1 MEFSAATV
9 YTYERLYGF
18 NIFVAKKKLW
28 FWILLAVSTLMCGM
42 AFALSLSMG
51 DVGLFEI
58 FLVALIVLIDVVS
71 IITYFVI
78 PRSSIKK
85 SPALNSTVNFEFY
98 HDNLKISAETRFGK
112 EVSELRYSAIVKYAE
127 RVNDIYLFISK
138 NQAFI
143 IDEASLSGATVEEL
157 KEFLKRRNVKITK

>member
-28 FWILLAVSTLMCGM
+28 FWILLAVSTLLCAMSLG
-42 AFALSLSMG
+42 LSIAMK
-51 DVGLFEI
+51 DVGIFEI
-58 FLVALIVLIDVVS
+58 FLVALIVLMDVVS
-71 IITYFVI
+71 VITYFVI
-78 PRSSIKK
+78 PRSAIKK

-98 HDNLKISAETRFGK
+98 HDYLKISADTKLGK
-112 EVSELRYSAIVKYAE
+112 ENSELRYSAIVKYAE
-127 RVNDIYLFISK
+127 ANNDVYLYISK

-143 IDEASLSGATVEEL
+143 IDKASLTGATVEEL
-157 KEFLKRRNVKITK
+157 RDFLKMRNVKT

>member
-28 FWILLAVSTLMCGM
+28 FWILLAVSTLLCAMSLG
-42 AFALSLSMG
+42 LSIAMK
-51 DVGLFEI
+51 DVGIFEI
-58 FLVALIVLIDVVS
+58 FLVALIVLTDVVS
-71 IITYFVI
+71 VITYFVI
-78 PRSSIKK
+78 PRSAIKK

-98 HDNLKISAETRFGK
+98 HDYLKISADTKLSK
-112 EVSELRYSAIVKYAE
+112 ENSELRYSAIVKYAE
-127 RVNDIYLFISK
+127 ANNDVYLYISK

-143 IDEASLSGATVEEL
+143 IDKASLTGATVEEL
-157 KEFLKRRNVKITK
+157 KEFLQLRNIKTK